1 MLNSK
6 AYTEVY
12 YIINQMSEELKSKIP
27 EKFIKNIESKMD
39 KDYDFYMEDDDYENT
54 ELLEDTE
61 KILSVIYTDY
71 LATEE
76 EREVILNKEKILA
89 KRNKIILPEIQVNDI
104 FLKQNNDNKLK
115 ENKLIEKN
123 EEKWYLKVLKFIKNL
138 FIH

>member
-39 KDYDFYMEDDDYENT
+39 KDYEFYMEDDDYENA

-76 EREVILNKEKILA
+76 EREIILNKEKILA
-89 KRNKIILPEIQVNDI
+89 KRNKRILPEIQVNDI
-104 FLKQNNDNKLK
+104 FLKQNIDNKLE

-123 EEKWYLKVLKFIKNL
+123 EEKWYLKVLKFIKKL
-138 FIH
+138 FRY